1 MTIKN
6 IINTTKLN
14 DEFSR
19 EFKSGIFHTI
29 KIEKDDS
36 EYIMIDLY
44 SKPENNSMET
54 LKNQKWTA
62 LTKALLDEQIKRDES
77 LLLNGYIIYL
87 DDMKKIRNEQRKGI

>member
-44 SKPENNSMET
+44 SKPENNKTCGFLFDIE
-54 LKNQKWTA
+54 
-62 LTKALLDEQIKRDES
+62 
-77 LLLNGYIIYL
+77 
-87 DDMKKIRNEQRKGI
+87 EQRFGEYTKKELPENLEELINMELIEK

>member
-1 MTIKN
+1 MKN
-6 IINTTKLN
+6 K
-14 DEFSR
+14 
-19 EFKSGIFHTI
+19 
-29 KIEKDDS
+29 
-36 EYIMIDLY
+36 
-44 SKPENNSMET
+44 SMET